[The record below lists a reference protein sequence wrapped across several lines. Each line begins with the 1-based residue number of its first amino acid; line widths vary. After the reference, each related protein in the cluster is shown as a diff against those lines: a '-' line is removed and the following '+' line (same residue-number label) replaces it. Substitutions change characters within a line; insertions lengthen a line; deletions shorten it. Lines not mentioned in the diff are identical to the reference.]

1 MLRLS
6 TKGSELTSPTI
17 PKLVT
22 FVFAAGAVVAF
33 ALIAAV
39 ASGFFREELEDQ
51 PSNVKSVAGAL
62 SFFSVGLALG
72 VAYVVG
78 ILIQGW
84 QRGQLAPS

>member
-1 MLRLS
+1 M
-6 TKGSELTSPTI
+6 
-17 PKLVT
+17 
-22 FVFAAGAVVAF
+22 AF
-33 ALIAAV
+33 ALIAVV

-51 PSNVKSVAGAL
+51 PSNVKSLAGAL

-84 QRGQLAPS
+84 QRGQLAPP

>member
-1 MLRLS
+1 
-6 TKGSELTSPTI
+6 
-17 PKLVT
+17 
-22 FVFAAGAVVAF
+22 VAF
-33 ALIAAV
+33 ALIAVV

-51 PSNVKSVAGAL
+51 PSNVKSLAGVL

>member
-1 MLRLS
+1 
-6 TKGSELTSPTI
+6 
-17 PKLVT
+17 VT

-51 PSNVKSVAGAL
+51 LSNVKSLAGAL

-78 ILIQGW
+78 ILLQGW
-84 QRGQLAPS
+84 QRGR